1 MINNLKE
8 TYIMKKLALAVAVS
22 LILTG
27 CGDKPQQ
34 QAQYQQQPQYQQP
47 VQAAPV
53 VVNQPAQAPVVVQQQ
68 DNTIS
73 NMLVGAMAAHTISN
87 MMDNNNSRPVERVVE
102 HRTVVVNQPNPVQQL
117 APSPSV
123 QPVAP
128 VAQPAPVAVA
138 TKQSSMNMNKL
149 SQSANYA
156 PPSSTVATTAQNVA
170 TAPKPSSMDM
180 SKLSSNRPTVSS
192 AKPSSSMNMAKS
204 SRK

>member
-1 MINNLKE
+1 
-8 TYIMKKLALAVAVS
+8 MKKLALAVAVS

-34 QAQYQQQPQYQQP
+34 QNYPQQQAQYQQPQYQQP

-53 VVNQPAQAPVVVQQQ
+53 IVNQPAQAPVVVQQQ

-117 APSPSV
+117 APPPSV

-128 VAQPAPVAVA
+128 VAQPASVA
-138 TKQSSMNMNKL
+138 TKQSSMDMNKL

-156 PPSSTVATTAQNVA
+156 PPATVASAVAPNAA

-180 SKLSSNRPTVSS
+180 SKLNSSKPTVSVS
-192 AKPSSSMNMAKS
+192 RPSSSMNMAKL

>member
-1 MINNLKE
+1 
-8 TYIMKKLALAVAVS
+8 MKKLALAVAVS

-34 QAQYQQQPQYQQP
+34 QAQYQQPQYQQP

-53 VVNQPAQAPVVVQQQ
+53 VVNQPTQAPVVVQQQ

-87 MMDNNNSRPVERVVE
+87 MMDNNNPRPVERVVE
-102 HRTVVVNQPNPVQQL
+102 HRTVVVNQSAQPVAQQL
-117 APSPSV
+117 VPAPNV

-128 VAQPAPVAVA
+128 TQNVA
-138 TKQSSMNMNKL
+138 TKQSSMDMNKL

-156 PPSSTVATTAQNVA
+156 PPVAVAPNTA

-180 SKLSSNRPTVSS
+180 SKLNSSKPTVSVS
-192 AKPSSSMNMAKS
+192 RPSSSMNMAKL